1 LTTAPVGASNA
12 VTADKTKGG
21 HMDDQDFY
29 KLTIGQKVWNKKSG
43 REERID
49 CLHIDYTSDAKHK
62 KVSTGHSW
70 LVLWSVFRE
79 EYTLTPPKKTKRFW
93 QWKICCGRAWIRGD
107 LYRDDDGMATNGG
120 FFPNWCGMEKV
131 KFEDDF
137 VDVEVPND

>member
-29 KLTIGQKVWNKKSG
+29 KLTIGQKVWNKESG

-49 CLHIDYTSDAKHK
+49 YLHIDYTSDAKHK
-62 KVSTGHSW
+62 KVSTEHSW

-79 EYTLTPPKKTKRFW
+79 KYTFTPPEKTKRFW
-93 QWKICCGRAWIRGD
+93 QWKLCIDDMWFRCSAYYDDAGRTTKGEC
-107 LYRDDDGMATNGG
+107 YRDWGR
-120 FFPNWCGMEKV
+120 MEKV